1 MEETKITTSI
11 RVWTKQHKS
20 VLDTLQQTGR
30 YTAKR
35 EFIKMDM
42 GEHAG
47 IVLEAYEWLAKNGPD
62 AHTRPADVEFP
73 VWVSF
78 SQERTMLLSEGAV
91 LLELEIDP
99 VLITS
104 INIAKWGCI
113 LNYSYIPANEADA
126 ARHQKLLADYRIS
139 DAKAYMSQF
148 YPEIKREIVN
158 SWNRLFDD
166 SVKVG
171 NDTRYGNVWELRRE
185 WIRNIVQ

>member
-42 GEHAG
+42 GEH
-47 IVLEAYEWLAKNGPD
+47 
-62 AHTRPADVEFP
+62 
-73 VWVSF
+73 
-78 SQERTMLLSEGAV
+78 AV

-158 SWNRLFDD
+158 SWSRLFDD